1 MKVDLYE
8 RIWIAAGTVMI
19 VGFLAVILGAS
30 IAHSTQPPSHVETI
44 DPGMVAGDP
53 DFSRPRV
60 ETRPDG
66 SVLVVGTA
74 EMFTFKPGTIRVPR
88 DTPVTFR
95 LTSPDVI
102 HGYEV
107 VGTNLNAMILPG
119 YVTEL
124 TVAFP
129 RAGEHLIVC
138 NEYCGLS
145 HHLMQGKLIVEERGA
160 WRPPPAGRGVRA
172 GAAGAGHPHG
182 AGAGHSDH
190 GPGAGR

>member
-8 RIWIAAGTVMI
+8 RIWMWAGTVMI
-19 VGFLAVILGAS
+19 AGFLSVIVSAS
-30 IAHSTQPPSHVETI
+30 VAHSAHPPSHVETI
-44 DPGMVAGDP
+44 DPGKVASDP

-60 ETRPDG
+60 ETRADG

-74 EMFTFKPGTIRVPR
+74 EMFVFKPATIRVPK

-102 HGYEV
+102 HGYQIA
-107 VGTNLNAMILPG
+107 GTNANMMILPG

-124 TVAFP
+124 TVSFP
-129 RAGEHLIVC
+129 RAGEYLVVC

-145 HHLMQGKLIVEERGA
+145 HHLMQGKLIVEEKAR
-160 WRPPPAGRGVRA
+160 
-172 GAAGAGHPHG
+172 
-182 AGAGHSDH
+182 
-190 GPGAGR
+190 